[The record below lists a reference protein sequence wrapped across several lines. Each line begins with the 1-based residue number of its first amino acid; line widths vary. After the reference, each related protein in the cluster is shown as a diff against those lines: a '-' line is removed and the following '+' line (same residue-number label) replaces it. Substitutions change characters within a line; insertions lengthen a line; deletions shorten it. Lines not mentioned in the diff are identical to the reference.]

1 MENRDFHGGPVVKIL
16 PCNAGGLGLIPGQG
30 TRFHMLPTKDPVC
43 RNILYSNS
51 TINKVWP
58 EEYQK

>member
-43 RNILYSNS
+43 RNKDPVQ
-51 TINKVWP
+51 INKNK
-58 EEYQK
+58 YFLK